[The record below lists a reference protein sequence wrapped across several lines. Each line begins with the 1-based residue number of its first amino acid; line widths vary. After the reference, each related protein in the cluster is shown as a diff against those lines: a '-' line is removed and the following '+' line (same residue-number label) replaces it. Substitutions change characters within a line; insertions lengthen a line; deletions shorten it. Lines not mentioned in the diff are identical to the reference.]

1 MKTILKSILTIATA
15 MTLCNC
21 KSTVADYVPPARGT
35 ATGQIKVDW
44 LTEVG
49 TMSRIT
55 PGASAPVCAPGKNA
69 VAAANP
75 QWATTAEG
83 ITVTTNRI
91 SGAQGYNH
99 VASGTG
105 NLLQGGGVLTGG
117 IGIAR
122 GKLRSTINNNNN
134 VNSRSGV
141 HLGGC
146 TDPNSPYI
154 YGY

>member
-1 MKTILKSILTIATA
+1 MAAT
-15 MTLCNC
+15 
-21 KSTVADYVPPARGT
+21 
-35 ATGQIKVDW
+35 
-44 LTEVG
+44 
-49 TMSRIT
+49 
-55 PGASAPVCAPGKNA
+55 
-69 VAAANP
+69 NP
-75 QWATTAEG
+75 QWVTTAEG

-91 SGAQGYNH
+91 SGAEGYNH

-122 GKLRSTINNNNN
+122 GKLRSHINNN

>member
-1 MKTILKSILTIATA
+1 MKPILNSIIAILATL
-15 MTLCNC
+15 TLCNC
-21 KSTVADYVPPARGT
+21 TSTVADYVPPARGT
-35 ATGQIKVDW
+35 ATGSIPVDW
-44 LTEVG
+44 LTQVG
-49 TMSRIT
+49 TVSRIV
-55 PGASAPVCAPGKNA
+55 PGSAAPGCAPSRNS
-69 VAAANP
+69 VAATNP
-75 QWATTAEG
+75 QWVTTAEG

-91 SGAQGYNH
+91 SGAEGYNH

-122 GKLRSTINNNNN
+122 GKLRSHINNN

>member
-1 MKTILKSILTIATA
+1 MKNITRSILAIASA
-15 MTLCNC
+15 MVLCNC
-21 KSTVADYVPPARGT
+21 KTTVGELVPPARGT
-35 ATGQIKVDW
+35 ATGDIKVDW

-49 TMSRIT
+49 TVSRIT
-55 PGASAPVCAPGKNA
+55 PGSTASVCSPGKNA
-69 VAAANP
+69 MAAARG

-83 ITVTTNRI
+83 VTVTTRRI
-91 SGAQGYNH
+91 SGAEGYNH

-105 NLLQGGGVLTGG
+105 NLLQGGGILTGG

-122 GKLRSTINNNNN
+122 GKLRSNINNN

>member
-1 MKTILKSILTIATA
+1 MKNITRSILA
-15 MTLCNC
+15 MLASLALCNC
-21 KSTVADYVPPARGT
+21 KTTVADYVPPARGT

-69 VAAANP
+69 VVAANP
-75 QWATTAEG
+75 QWTTTAEG

-105 NLLQGGGVLTGG
+105 TLLQGGGILTGG
-117 IGIAR
+117 IGVAA
-122 GKLRSTINNNNN
+122 GKLRPRINYTNKL
-134 VNSRSGV
+134 R
-141 HLGGC
+141 LGGC
-146 TDPNSPYI
+146 ADPSSPYI